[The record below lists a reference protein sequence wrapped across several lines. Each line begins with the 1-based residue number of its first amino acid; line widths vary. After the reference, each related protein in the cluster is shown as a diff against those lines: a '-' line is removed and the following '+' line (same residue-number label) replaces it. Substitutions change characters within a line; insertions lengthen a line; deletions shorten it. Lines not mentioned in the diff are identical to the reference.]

1 MREGGTRGL
10 TAFDCFWKN
19 MKWWIVTTMF
29 VFNRCDNAPY
39 SYSLIK
45 YKKHD
50 TGLSSTGSVAT

>member
-10 TAFDCFWKN
+10 AAFDCFWKN

-39 SYSLIK
+39 SYSFIK
-45 YKKHD
+45 KVVQEVWQHNLMKNY
-50 TGLSSTGSVAT
+50 